1 MNIFKPLAFHEYYVY
16 GAILPYTIG
25 MLVYLLDVLLTWYA
39 ELAWKL
45 VAAYGTSNFALRIS
59 LTIPDSVFL
68 A

>member
-39 ELAWKL
+39 EFQYVLLKL
-45 VAAYGTSNFALRIS
+45 LVILLFNPLIMFA
-59 LTIPDSVFL
+59 
-68 A
+68 

>member
-39 ELAWKL
+39 EFQYILLKL
-45 VAAYGTSNFALRIS
+45 LVILLFNPLIMFA
-59 LTIPDSVFL
+59 
-68 A
+68 